1 MKRIPPQRPRT
12 VASQPQS
19 PNIIQNYGN
28 KAGRA
33 TSDTYSYNL
42 SRRNNPKYN
51 YKASESSQHQQRT
64 LSNSSDGV
72 PDSSHEN
79 SDDDFEIDSRKTRR
93 TENQVATSGPQR
105 HQHSLGPR
113 PTSNH
118 KRDLGKKTSE
128 ALPERQAQSDNSE
141 TLDEHWPSFPDQMD
155 FDYKLD
161 SDSPLESSPTMRATR
176 NAQSTLPSNLDAN
189 HDTIDDIDELLMED
203 TSSPR
208 SRIPSDVRST
218 KRKDDISEAKT
229 LKSKNGQG
237 GAEDKSTH
245 KDKSRPGD
253 FTFENDEY
261 IDEERKLESKTLNE
275 SNTKDRGSDAQP
287 NPEDP
292 MSVCQDTDRNK
303 VLDQAMGPQMFDI
316 PVGAM
321 DFKSRL
327 EDSLHDSVK
336 ESILDRQS
344 YLDGRGKHLHLRM
357 QDLHKEAGML
367 HSKATKDL
375 VQKP

>member
-28 KAGRA
+28 KAGGA
-33 TSDTYSYNL
+33 TSDTYSYSL
-42 SRRNNPKYN
+42 SRRNNSKSN
-51 YKASESSQHQQRT
+51 YKASESSQHQQCA

-79 SDDDFEIDSRKTRR
+79 SDDDFEVDSRKTRR
-93 TENQVATSGPQR
+93 TENQVATGGPQR

-113 PTSNH
+113 PTSSH
-118 KRDLGKKTSE
+118 KRDLGKKTSK
-128 ALPERQAQSDNSE
+128 ALPEQQAQSDYNE

-161 SDSPLESSPTMRATR
+161 SDSPLESSPIMRTTG
-176 NAQSTLPSNLDAN
+176 NTQSALPSILDAN

-203 TSSPR
+203 ASSPR
-208 SRIPSDVRST
+208 SRIPSNVRST
-218 KRKDDISEAKT
+218 KRQDDVPETKAP
-229 LKSKNGQG
+229 KSKNGQG
-237 GAEDKSTH
+237 DAEDKSTH

-261 IDEERKLESKTLNE
+261 IDDERKLESKTLNE
-275 SNTKDRGSDAQP
+275 SKTKDRGSDAQL
-287 NPEDP
+287 NSEDP

-303 VLDQAMGPQMFDI
+303 ALDQAMGPLMFDI
-316 PVGAM
+316 PVGAT

-327 EDSLHDSVK
+327 GGK
-336 ESILDRQS
+336 EKWSQC
-344 YLDGRGKHLHLRM
+344 
-357 QDLHKEAGML
+357 
-367 HSKATKDL
+367 
-375 VQKP
+375 